1 MGVNMTARLGD
12 RLKAAR
18 RRHFVGRESEKELF
32 RAAVIAPEP
41 PFFVLYIYGPGGVG
55 KTSLL
60 HEFGLLAEQAQM
72 RPIHLDARN
81 LEATPDSFLVA
92 LAQGLG
98 LTGQT
103 ESLRTIASHAQRT
116 VILVDTYELLTP
128 LDTWLRDL
136 FLPELPA
143 NALFV
148 VAGRNP
154 PAASWRSD
162 PGWQSLVRVLPLR
175 NLTPTESYA
184 YLNARTVA
192 ADEHALIAKFTH
204 GHPLAISLVA
214 DVLEQRP
221 ELHFEPT
228 ASPDIVR
235 ALLERFVQEVP
246 SPAHR
251 FALEAMAMVRQ
262 MTEGLLTTML
272 MVPDAHELFTWLRG
286 LSFIDAGRQG
296 LYPHDLV
303 RDAMAADLRWRNP
316 DWYAELHKR
325 ARTYYMERLHQTQ
338 GNTQRR
344 ILQDFVYLHRD
355 NFLLR
360 PFFDEFFE
368 EQEGGGLW
376 IDRLQPE
383 DGPTLLA
390 IIQQHEGDE
399 SARLLEMWLQ
409 RQPQGVT
416 VVRDNQRQV
425 LGLLV
430 MVGLS
435 EATPADLAADPATHK
450 AWEHLQRNAP
460 LRPGE
465 SAIFYRA
472 WMDRESYQEI
482 STVQARLFLVCL
494 QYYLTT
500 PGLAFTFFACA
511 DPDFW
516 EPIFTY
522 GDLSRLR
529 TVDFT
534 VGERTYGIYGHD
546 WRVTPPPVW
555 LDLMAEREIAADAG
569 SDPPRPP
576 NPAQQPLLVLS
587 EPDFANAVRDALR
600 AYTRLNELQISPLL
614 RSRLVVENVRESA
627 NGVERATMLQKLLKE
642 AVERLQAS
650 PRQNKLYRALYHT
663 YIKPAATQ
671 ELAAEL
677 IDVPFSSYRRH
688 LKSGVDEVVED
699 LWRREL
705 SSQPG

>member
-1 MGVNMTARLGD
+1 MTARLGD

-18 RRHFVGRESEKELF
+18 RRHFVGREAEKQLF
-32 RAAVIAPEP
+32 QAALTANEP
-41 PFFVLYIYGPGGVG
+41 PFFVLHIYGPGGVG

-60 HEFGLLAEQAQM
+60 HEFARLAEQSQVQ
-72 RPIHLDARN
+72 PGYLDARN
-81 LEATPDSFLVA
+81 LEAVPDSFLVA
-92 LAQGLG
+92 LAQSLG
-98 LTGQT
+98 LAAPADP
-103 ESLRTIASHAQRT
+103 LPAIANYSQRL
-116 VILVDTYELLTP
+116 VILVDTYELLAP
-128 LDTWLRDL
+128 LDTWLRDI

-143 NALFV
+143 TALFV

-154 PAASWRSD
+154 PTASWRAD
-162 PGWQSLVRVLPLR
+162 PGWQSLVQVLPLR
-175 NLTPTESYA
+175 NLTPAESHA

-192 ADEHALIAKFTH
+192 AAEHALITKFTH

-228 ASPDIVR
+228 AAPDIVR

-251 FALEAMAMVRQ
+251 FALEATAMVRQ
-262 MTEGLLTTML
+262 LTEGLLATML
-272 MVPDAHELFTWLRG
+272 AAPDVHELFTWLRG

-296 LYPHDLV
+296 IFPHDLV
-303 RDAMAADLRWRNP
+303 RDAMSADLRWRNP

-338 GNTQRR
+338 GSNQRR

-368 EQEGGGLW
+368 EQDGNALW
-376 IDRLQPE
+376 IDRLQPA
-383 DGPTLLA
+383 DIPGLLT
-390 IIQQHEGDE
+390 IVRQHEGEE
-399 SARLLEMWLQ
+399 SARLIEQWLTL
-409 RQPQGVT
+409 QPQGVT
-416 VVRDNQRQV
+416 IVRDGQRQV
-425 LGLLV
+425 QGFLL
-430 MVGLS
+430 MVSL
-435 EATPADLAADPATHK
+435 EAAPPAALAADPATHK
-450 AWEHLQRNAP
+450 AWEYLQRHAP

-465 SAIFYRA
+465 SAIFYRS
-472 WMDRESYQEI
+472 WMASESYQEI
-482 STVQARLFLVCL
+482 SAVQARIFLICL

-500 PGLAFTFFACA
+500 PGLAFTFFACV

-522 GDLSRLR
+522 GNLLRLR
-529 TVDFT
+529 AVDFNI
-534 VGERTYGIYGHD
+534 GGQLYGVYGHD

-569 SDPPRPP
+569 HEPPRPP
-576 NPAQQPLLVLS
+576 VAAQQPLLVLS
-587 EPDFANAVRDALR
+587 EPDFANAVREALR
-600 AYTRLNELQISPLL
+600 TYTRATELQTNPLL
-614 RSRLVVENVRESA
+614 RSRLVVEHVRESA
-627 NGVERATMLQKLLKE
+627 NAAERVVVLQKLLKE
-642 AVERLQAS
+642 AAERLQAS

-688 LKSGVDEVVED
+688 LKAGLDAVIED
-699 LWRREL
+699 LWQHEL
-705 SSQPG
+705 NSQPS

>member
-1 MGVNMTARLGD
+1 L
-12 RLKAAR
+12 AA
-18 RRHFVGRESEKELF
+18 S
-32 RAAVIAPEP
+32 EP

-60 HEFGLLAEQAQM
+60 HEFSLLAEQSQA
-72 RPIHLDARN
+72 RPVYLDARN
-81 LEATPDSFLVA
+81 LEAVPDSFLAA

-98 LTGQT
+98 QTTTADPLTA
-103 ESLRTIASHAQRT
+103 IANHEQRI
-116 VILVDTYELLTP
+116 VILIDTYEILAP
-128 LDTWLRDL
+128 LDTWLRDI

-154 PAASWRSD
+154 PAASWRAD

-175 NLTPTESYA
+175 NLTPAESHA

-192 ADEHALIAKFTH
+192 AAEHTLITKFTH

-228 ASPDIVR
+228 AAPDIVR

-251 FALEAMAMVRQ
+251 FALEATAMVRQ
-262 MTEGLLTTML
+262 LTEGLLTTML
-272 MVPDAHELFTWLRG
+272 ALPDAHELFTWLRG

-296 LYPHDLV
+296 LFPHDLV
-303 RDAMAADLRWRNP
+303 RDALAADLRWRNP

-325 ARTYYMERLHQTQ
+325 ARAYYMERLHQTQ
-338 GNTQRR
+338 GISQRR

-368 EQEGGGLW
+368 EQDGSALW
-376 IDRLQPE
+376 IDHLQPA
-383 DGPTLLA
+383 DIPGVLA
-390 IIQQHEGDE
+390 MVRQHEGEE
-399 SARLLEMWLQ
+399 SAGVIERWLNC
-409 RQPQGVT
+409 QPQGVT
-416 VVRDNQRQV
+416 VVRDSQRQV
-425 LGLLV
+425 QGFLL
-430 MVGLS
+430 MVSLDS
-435 EATPADLAADPATHK
+435 AAPADLAADPATHK
-450 AWEHLQRNAP
+450 AWEHLQRHAP

-472 WMDRESYQEI
+472 WMDRENYQEI
-482 STVQARLFLVCL
+482 SAVQARIFLICL

-500 PGLAFTFFACA
+500 PGLAFTFFACV

-522 GDLSRLR
+522 GDLLRLR
-529 TVDFT
+529 SVDFT
-534 VGERTYGIYGHD
+534 IGGHTYGVYGHD

-555 LDLMAEREIAADAG
+555 LDMMAEREIAADAG
-569 SDPPRPP
+569 SEPPRPVT
-576 NPAQQPLLVLS
+576 PAHQPLLVLS
-587 EPDFANAVRDALR
+587 EPDFANAVREALR
-600 AYTRLNELQISPLL
+600 ALHPPQ
-614 RSRLVVENVRESA
+614 
-627 NGVERATMLQKLLKE
+627 RATE
-642 AVERLQAS
+642 
-650 PRQNKLYRALYHT
+650 
-663 YIKPAATQ
+663 
-671 ELAAEL
+671 
-677 IDVPFSSYRRH
+677 
-688 LKSGVDEVVED
+688 
-699 LWRREL
+699 
-705 SSQPG
+705 